1 VLEAALDCVVIADAD
16 GTVLEFNPAACTT
29 FRLSREQAVGRNMT
43 ELIVP
48 PGLRARHRAGLARYL
63 RTEQPHVL
71 DRRLEIT
78 GMRSDGSEFPVELTI
93 TRIAAAGP
101 PVFAGYLRDLTA
113 RRQAEEEVRASRH
126 RVVQAVIAER
136 QRLERDL
143 HDGAQ
148 QRLVAVG
155 TALARARTALPE
167 QPNRAAAI
175 LDEAIVGLEDAA
187 IELRDL
193 ARGIHPV
200 SLTRYGLTAVLGEVA
215 RRSPI
220 DLELGT
226 MPAERY
232 PLAVEA
238 TAYFVISEALTN
250 VARYAGT
257 ARAKVDVG
265 VEDSSLVVVVG
276 DEGPGG
282 ASFDG
287 GTGLRGLADRV
298 AMLDGT
304 FDVDSPPGG
313 GTRLRARI
321 PLSG

>member
-1 VLEAALDCVVIADAD
+1 
-16 GTVLEFNPAACTT
+16 VLEFNPAACAT
-29 FRLSREQAVGRNMT
+29 FRVSRDQAVGRNLG
-43 ELIVP
+43 ELIIP
-48 PGLRARHRAGLARYL
+48 PSLRERHRAGFARYL
-63 RTEQPHVL
+63 RTEEPHVL
-71 DRRLEIT
+71 DRRIEIT

-101 PVFAGYLRDLTA
+101 PVFAGYLRDLTE
-113 RRQAEEEVRASRH
+113 RHQAEEEIRAARH
-126 RVVQAVIAER
+126 RVVQAVTEER

-148 QRLVAVG
+148 QRLISVG
-155 TALARARTALPE
+155 TALARARTALPDE
-167 QPNRAAAI
+167 PNRAAAL
-175 LDEAIVGLEDAA
+175 LDEAIVGLEQAA

-200 SLTRYGLTAVLGEVA
+200 TLTRYGLATVLGEVA

-232 PLAVEA
+232 PMAVEA

-250 VARYAGT
+250 IARYAGT
-257 ARAKVDVG
+257 HRATVEVG
-265 VEDSSLVVVVG
+265 VEDASLVVVVG

-321 PLSG
+321 PISA